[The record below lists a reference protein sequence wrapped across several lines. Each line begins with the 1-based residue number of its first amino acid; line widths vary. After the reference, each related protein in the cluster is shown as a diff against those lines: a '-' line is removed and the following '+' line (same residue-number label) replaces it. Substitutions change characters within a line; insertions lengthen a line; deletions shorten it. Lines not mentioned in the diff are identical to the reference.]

1 MAQGAQ
7 RGGGAPS
14 LHTPT
19 VRLDGALSTDGAV
32 GVPAQCREW
41 DQTAFRSPFQL
52 QLFCDSNGRNVKAG
66 LSMQQRPQAE
76 PRYLRAAR
84 HIFLILSVQFENIIF
99 SVHVSSPTVTA
110 LKQPKV
116 K

>member
-14 LHTPT
+14 LHTAT

-41 DQTAFRSPFQL
+41 DQTAFRGLL
-52 QLFCDSNGRNVKAG
+52 QLKLFCSAVVFRRTQLLVHPSAFSRPG
-66 LSMQQRPQAE
+66 L
-76 PRYLRAAR
+76 
-84 HIFLILSVQFENIIF
+84 
-99 SVHVSSPTVTA
+99 T
-110 LKQPKV
+110 
-116 K
+116 